1 LQETKVAFFSSSAMQ
16 FVTISVAAALALSGG
31 RLAAQAQLRGKVV
44 MEGGAAPG
52 KPIPIEC
59 AILPDGPISVLAFS
73 DNSGKY
79 QLSSTALTHPCRF
92 RGRLENYV
100 SSHFGPGDVRGS
112 VLPDLVLRRRSDEP
126 PPAAAAA
133 RWEEALKAE
142 GDSQWAEAE
151 RRYREILKDFPDSA
165 PVWSAIGFML
175 ENQRKT
181 PEARQAYQ
189 RAIEK
194 NPHFIIAFV
203 GLTQLEM
210 NANDWVA
217 AGKAAAT
224 GIQADTEGLASI
236 LRLYD
241 AEIRQHLGD
250 LDGAEASARQAIEMD
265 LSHGLYRA
273 EYILGSV
280 LEAKHDNAGAVE
292 HYNNYL
298 RLAPTVSD
306 AAEVRGRIER
316 LSSKN

>member
-1 LQETKVAFFSSSAMQ
+1 MAFFSSSARQ
-16 FVTISVAAALALSGG
+16 FVTISAAAAFALSGG
-31 RLAAQAQLRGKVV
+31 RLAAQPAQLRGKVV

-59 AILPDGPISVLAFS
+59 AIMPDGPISVLAFT

-79 QLSSTALTHPCRF
+79 QLSSTALTRPCRF

-112 VLPDLVLRRRSDEP
+112 VLPDLVLRKRSDEP

-142 GDSQWAEAE
+142 GNSQWAEAE

-165 PVWSAIGFML
+165 PAWSAIGLML
-175 ENQRKT
+175 ESQRKI
-181 PEARQAYQ
+181 PEARQAYR

-194 NPHFIIAFV
+194 NPHFVIAFV
-203 GLTQLEM
+203 ALTQLEM
-210 NANDWVA
+210 NANDWAA

-224 GIQADTEGLASI
+224 GIQADTEGLAPI

-241 AEIRQHLGD
+241 AEIRQRQGD

-292 HYNNYL
+292 HYTNYL
-298 RLAPTVSD
+298 RLAPTVYN

-316 LSSKN
+316 LSAKN